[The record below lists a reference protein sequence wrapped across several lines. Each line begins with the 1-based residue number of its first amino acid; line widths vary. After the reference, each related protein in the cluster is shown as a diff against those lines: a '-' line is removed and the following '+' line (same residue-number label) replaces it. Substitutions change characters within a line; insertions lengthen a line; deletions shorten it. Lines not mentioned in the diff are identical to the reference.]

1 MHSQIWLD
9 FVPDDHQFGYSQYKI
24 KPIMITITVI
34 IIIIIILCSKI
45 LLQKSFASLVEMIDR
60 HCIREYWTR
69 IGMKEQGF
77 AGEKCK
83 NLTSLGDSGCET
95 KS

>member
-9 FVPDDHQFGYSQYKI
+9 FVADDHQFGYSRYKI
-24 KPIMITITVI
+24 KPIMITITVII

-45 LLQKSFASLVEMIDR
+45 LLQKSFASLVEMI
-60 HCIREYWTR
+60 IREHWTR

-83 NLTSLGDSGCET
+83 NLISLGDSGYET